1 MTIAE
6 AYDQEIE
13 MSHQIATSDQPPLAD
28 YLQQE
33 EMNLEQD
40 ETSLEQDKANLQ
52 PDEMRPLTGHVFSR
66 NEKWPVVRF
75 ENGKVLLCVALAFT
89 VEGPLANLEARQ
101 TLERVKINL
110 GSTFEKG
117 QAYVA
122 ISRATSMEGLELHN
136 FDPSKVM
143 AHPFVNCMMMTMN
156 S

>member
-1 MTIAE
+1 
-6 AYDQEIE
+6 

-89 VEGPLANLEARQ
+89 VEGPLANLEARRVQVPLILAWALSIHKSQGQ

-117 QAYVA
+117 QGKHGDCSLWLYV
-122 ISRATSMEGLELHN
+122 
-136 FDPSKVM
+136 
-143 AHPFVNCMMMTMN
+143 
-156 S
+156 